1 MPEFF
6 SCCCRA
12 VTCNQSARFLFVL
25 HDALY
30 PHPYTYTSGL
40 PRDIIPACDCSILLH
55 QKPTTFLHSLGVLQ
69 RTSTTTRT
77 K

>member
-40 PRDIIPACDCSILLH
+40 PRDNYSCLRLFDPPASKANDVPSFFGRASTHLH
-55 QKPTTFLHSLGVLQ
+55 NNKN
-69 RTSTTTRT
+69 
-77 K
+77 